1 MNWRVFCKNELQNNA
16 MKERILS
23 WFDQYFSGDERILD
37 VMKNQGIISFPHT
50 VLEYSGEMITRVV
63 TSLYASGVEKVIAL
77 GVIHIGALAEPYKSH
92 FAELLD
98 PKIDFKVRE
107 KRLEIFQGAFTRSD
121 SKTAFGEISLIAPIE
136 DWKKIRM
143 DDSLLAGE
151 FCLDY
156 FLAILR
162 LAADHFNRDP
172 LPVIPI
178 YSGASFDPLTDSFT
192 LATDVAAEI
201 AQLLGPKTVIVITGD
216 LVHYGTTYSSKE
228 EMDGKPRTVP
238 DLEKY
243 FLPLV
248 EESFHL
254 VAKEKHYSAAF
265 DRLNRV
271 LHSDQRFLLPV
282 VGELLGDNA
291 SFEILEFHLSD
302 YAPIWNVNPPCV
314 VASSLVTFTHA

>member
-23 WFDQYFSGDERILD
+23 WSDQYFSGDKRILD
-37 VMKNQGIISFPHT
+37 VMKNQGIVSFPHT

-77 GVIHIGALAEPYKSH
+77 GVIHIGALAKPYKSY

-98 PKIDFKVRE
+98 PEVDFKVRE
-107 KRLEIFQGAFTRSD
+107 KRLEVFQGAFTRSD
-121 SKTAFGEISLIAPIE
+121 NKTTFGEIPLIAPIE
-136 DWKKIRM
+136 DWKRIRM

-201 AQLLGPKTVIVITGD
+201 AQLLGPKTAIVITGD
-216 LVHYGTTYSSKE
+216 LVHYGITYSSKE
-228 EMDGKPRTVP
+228 EMNEKPTTVL

-254 VAKEKHYSAAF
+254 VAKEKRYSAAF

-282 VGELLGDNA
+282 IGELLGDDA

-302 YAPIWNVNPPCV
+302 YAPIWNVKPPCV